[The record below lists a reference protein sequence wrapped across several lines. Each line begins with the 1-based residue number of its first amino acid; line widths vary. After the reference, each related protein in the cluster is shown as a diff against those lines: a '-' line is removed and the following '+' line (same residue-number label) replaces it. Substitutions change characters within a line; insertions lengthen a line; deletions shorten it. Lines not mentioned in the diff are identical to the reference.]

1 MFSRRRR
8 RPPHPPRVTYYCAN
22 VIERQALIS
31 GLREL
36 AGFPESNP
44 DVPAPAHADVLV
56 FPPSASDYEKW
67 REVDVIASL
76 IGSGAETY
84 SSYLHYATSRRFG
97 PVGYRAVAVP
107 ADENKGQ
114 RGDLREFHSMY
125 LCSNCVRT
133 RAAWVISV
141 MRLGL
146 AVTCWRADHRWVSR
160 ANPRSPRQRSSR
172 SSVLRVR
179 IVYRVPTFR
188 RGFTRTNAHQGRA
201 LVARADGLLR
211 LAQVGTVQPLVGQ

>member
-1 MFSRRRR
+1 MITDMITALGTGSRSRTSGRGDRGRRPVAIRTIITLRATPSTACSAGDTPMFSRRRR

-36 AGFPESNP
+36 AGFLESNP
-44 DVPAPAHADVLV
+44 DVPAPAHAD
-56 FPPSASDYEKW
+56 FP
-67 REVDVIASL
+67 
-76 IGSGAETY
+76 
-84 SSYLHYATSRRFG
+84 

-160 ANPRSPRQRSSR
+160 ANPRSPRQRS
-172 SSVLRVR
+172 
-179 IVYRVPTFR
+179 
-188 RGFTRTNAHQGRA
+188 
-201 LVARADGLLR
+201 
-211 LAQVGTVQPLVGQ
+211 